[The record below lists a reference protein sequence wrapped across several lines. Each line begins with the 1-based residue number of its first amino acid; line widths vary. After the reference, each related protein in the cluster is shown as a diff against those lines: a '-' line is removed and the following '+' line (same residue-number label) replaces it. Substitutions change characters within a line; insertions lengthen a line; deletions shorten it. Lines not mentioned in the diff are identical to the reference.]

1 MINEKKRVIVIK
13 PYGNAVNEA
22 FLLNGKDV
30 LANEYQF
37 FAASSVRDALRLH
50 TLDPF
55 SFFVIGLQGIDMN
68 VLLNMIPT
76 EQIILHIPE
85 GSSSI
90 DYYIQQGIRYV
101 DSSLPVENLLQA
113 LRRPQRE

>member
-13 PYGNAVNEA
+13 PDGNADNEA
-22 FLLNGKDV
+22 SLHNREAV
-30 LANEYQF
+30 LALEYQF

-55 SFFVIGLQGIDMN
+55 CFFVIGLQGIDMN
-68 VLLNMIPT
+68 LLLNTIPI

-113 LRRPQRE
+113 LRRPHRE